1 MAHPGTGGA
10 GMAGAPA
17 AGGTTTGQTDAAL
30 PSGTGGIAQGSGGTS
45 MTGADGSPP
54 SSGGITGT
62 GGLTTVVGS
71 GGVVGTGGLTTVA
84 GTGGSAAGGSS
95 GTTSGGLDAAGS
107 TSSGGAGGD
116 GGGFEAR
123 GSDADADDAPSSGGV
138 PGSGG
143 GTSTGG
149 ATGTGGAMGTG
160 GGIGSGGVTAPGT
173 GPCDIYAAAS
183 PATPCVA
190 AYGMVRVLASAYGGP
205 LYQVR
210 KGGGSRNTG
219 TGGTTRDI
227 GAKDGFADSAAQD
240 TFCGSDSCTVSIL
253 YDQSGNGNDLTVAKK
268 GCYTGTASEDD
279 YESSATKLPLTVGA
293 HKVYALYMN
302 THEGY
307 RNNTTTGMPTGSVAQ
322 GIYEVV
328 DGRHFG
334 TACCWEFGN
343 ATTDNCYGGSGTANA
358 LVFGAGYL
366 GTSAGSLPW
375 FTGDFGAGPWVRD
388 CGAGVP
394 EDPSCNPP
402 VAYNYA
408 MGVLKTNATKVA
420 IRFGN
425 AQSGS
430 LETAYDG
437 ALPVTL
443 GSMKGG
449 IILGIG
455 TDNSNS
461 SQGTLFEGAITAGRP
476 ADATDDAVLKN
487 LQAIGYGK

>member
-1 MAHPGTGGA
+1 
-10 GMAGAPA
+10 
-17 AGGTTTGQTDAAL
+17 L
-30 PSGTGGIAQGSGGTS
+30 SG
-45 MTGADGSPP
+45 
-54 SSGGITGT
+54 
-62 GGLTTVVGS
+62 V
-71 GGVVGTGGLTTVA
+71 
-84 GTGGSAAGGSS
+84 
-95 GTTSGGLDAAGS
+95 DAAGS

-116 GGGFEAR
+116 GGGAEAR
-123 GSDADADDAPSSGGV
+123 GFDADAPDAPSSGGT

-149 ATGTGGAMGTG
+149 ATGTAGATGTG
-160 GGIGSGGVTAPGT
+160 GSTGSGGTTSPGT

-183 PATPCVA
+183 PGAPCVA
-190 AYGMVRVLASAYGGP
+190 AYSMVRVLASAYRGP

-210 KGGGSRNTG
+210 KGGGSNNTG
-219 TGGTTRDI
+219 TGGTTQDI
-227 GAKDGFADSAAQD
+227 GAKDGFADSAAQE
-240 TFCGSDSCTVSIL
+240 TFCGTDSCTVSIL
-253 YDQSGNGNDLTVAKK
+253 YDQSGEGNDLTVAKK
-268 GCYTGTASEDD
+268 GCATGTASADD
-279 YESSATKLPLTVGA
+279 YESSAKKSSLTVSG

-302 THEGY
+302 AHEGY
-307 RNNTTTGMPTGSVAQ
+307 RNNTTKGMPTGSVAQ

-328 DGRHFG
+328 DGKHFG

-343 ATTDNCYGGSGTANA
+343 ATTDNCYGGSGMTNA
-358 LVFGAGYL
+358 LFFGAGYPS
-366 GTSAGSLPW
+366 TSASSLPI
-375 FTGDFGAGPWVRD
+375 FTGDFGTGPWVRD
-388 CGAGVP
+388 CGGGIP
-394 EDPSCNPP
+394 ETPPCNPT

-408 MGVLKTNATKVA
+408 MGVLKTNATKCA

-461 SQGTLFEGAITAGRP
+461 SQGTFFEGAITSGSP
-476 ADATDDAVLKN
+476 SNATDDAVLKN
-487 LQAIGYGK
+487 VQAVGYGN